1 MFDHVAEEVRG
12 CRKSWEGEE
21 GREVGMG
28 WVRFLHSTAPHC
40 GAEILEVG
48 MRHRLVGGEALRRET
63 YEETLKQRMICS
75 MNCGPTGL
83 KNFQHSKYP
92 RGNVAQAHLQQVP
105 SPRRQLRDDLRER
118 HGGVVERELLE
129 LGEGAHV
136 GPRGLG
142 GRAQQLEDAL
152 QLVVDVA
159 AGEQG
164 AAGVRQFCK
173 QWQHENDS
181 LFLRKLLVP
190 ISQVKVLYCEPRSLF
205 SISRAVHEVSL
216 QNAPLHPYVCRI
228 TQPHTAPPFQA

>member
-1 MFDHVAEEVRG
+1 MG
-12 CRKSWEGEE
+12 GSEGGKE
-21 GREVGMG
+21 GKWG
-28 WVRFLHSTAPHC
+28 WVHFLHSTAPHC

-63 YEETLKQRMICS
+63 YEETLKQRMICN
-75 MNCGPTGL
+75 MNCGPTGS

-92 RGNVAQAHLQQVP
+92 RENVAQAHLEQVP
-105 SPRRQLRDDLRER
+105 SPRRQLWDDLRER

-173 QWQHENDS
+173 Q
-181 LFLRKLLVP
+181 
-190 ISQVKVLYCEPRSLF
+190 
-205 SISRAVHEVSL
+205 
-216 QNAPLHPYVCRI
+216 
-228 TQPHTAPPFQA
+228 